1 MMWFFVADL
10 RKIHDSFPNSYMSL
24 INLLQK
30 LFPFIIDLVIFS
42 SDLTDNWINSTL
54 MCYLPPFTGKLF
66 ILMIIPVNILIF
78 CFPVIRCSFFQ
89 SIKWPLIMSRS
100 GGESFF
106 FLQRLLTTHDLI
118 APLLLKNEKRGKWQV
133 HTFLPGSDYSGTFR
147 SEGDLKA
154 MDDDI
159 RKWLSIEYFSWKD

>member
-1 MMWFFVADL
+1 
-10 RKIHDSFPNSYMSL
+10 
-24 INLLQK
+24 
-30 LFPFIIDLVIFS
+30 
-42 SDLTDNWINSTL
+42 
-54 MCYLPPFTGKLF
+54 
-66 ILMIIPVNILIF
+66 
-78 CFPVIRCSFFQ
+78 
-89 SIKWPLIMSRS
+89 MSRS
-100 GGESFF
+100 GGENYF

-118 APLLLKNEKRGKWQV
+118 ALLLLKNEKRGKWQV